1 MSRAR
6 KWIRIGRN
14 VLLLSIVCVAG
25 WLLAQPFVEAK
36 PNSHWSIT
44 RFTAIIDGTLYVA
57 ELREEVSQ
65 APWHLVRDVS
75 IAAAPVDD
83 PGYPPA
89 SIPRAAWPW
98 HLEAARDA
106 NRVKVVETLSENVII
121 DDAEVAWFGLGGP
134 DVASEAPPA
143 SWLGNRLALW
153 PPGSLGVP
161 FWRQSV
167 NHPARLGRQ
176 YELSIYWPY
185 AYKVIGAALGAAL
198 VILIACWLI
207 DRLLAPYATGA
218 CQKCGYDL
226 RGSTSSQCPECGASV
241 GTASS
246 TSIPTVE

>member
-14 VLLLSIVCVAG
+14 VLLLITVCVAG
-25 WLLAQPFVEAK
+25 WLLAQPFVETK
-36 PNSHWSIT
+36 PNSQWSAT
-44 RFTAIIDGTLYVA
+44 RFTALIDGTLYVA

-75 IAAAPVDD
+75 VKAAPVKDLAN
-83 PGYPPA
+83 PSR
-89 SIPRAAWPW
+89 SIPNAAWPL
-98 HLEAARDA
+98 HLELERNS
-106 NRVKVVETLSENVII
+106 NRVRIVETLSEKVIV
-121 DDAEVAWFGLGGP
+121 DDAEVAWFGFRGP
-134 DVASEAPPA
+134 DVASEAPPV

-207 DRLLAPYATGA
+207 DRLLAPYVAGA

-226 RGSTSSQCPECGASV
+226 RGSTSNQCPECGAPV
-241 GTASS
+241 GAASS
-246 TSIPTVE
+246 TSVPTAE